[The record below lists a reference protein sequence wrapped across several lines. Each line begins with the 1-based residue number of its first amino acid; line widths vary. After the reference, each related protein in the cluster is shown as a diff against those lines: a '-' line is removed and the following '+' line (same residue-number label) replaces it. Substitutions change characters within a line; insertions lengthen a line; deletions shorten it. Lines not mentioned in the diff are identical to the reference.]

1 MQQNNKTNEKA
12 FLNNFIRC
20 HLEYADIIYNKPF
33 NNSFKEKLANV
44 QYSAVL
50 IITGAIKDTS

>member
-1 MQQNNKTNEKA
+1 MQQNNRTNEKA

-20 HLEYADIIYNKPF
+20 HLEYADIIYNKTF